1 MDFFKE
7 LLESFSRVHDRSLRL
22 LEAEAVDPNRFK
34 AANDVLAAA
43 NISTANPD
51 VMVNGFKDKGTVPSQ
66 IPVKFNPDTGSLSVN
81 RTYVNWDEMKKTMA
95 SNDSKLL
102 KKVITMLIGSEEG
115 GDTDKTK
122 TEKVS
127 QALPAGATIENG
139 AFESDKAREDTVSA
153 FDRMGRILPKAFENA
168 ELDPS
173 KYGSLFVGATNESF
187 EKRLSESNKFLI
199 YNEEFEGYEFVEG
212 VLSDATVVGVAETME
227 NMLEAL
233 SKGKKGECPTRGGP
247 YEQIFTDNIK
257 KTKRGEIVITPE
269 GGDISQGLVFTDDT
283 RGRRK
288 NLGTMK
294 DVINKAFE
302 LCGEKIPEIDVL
314 DAIGEGGKSD
324 NQTIGTGFEMFQKL
338 AALSMNINRLKS
350 DNKAIPKDL
359 KAEFELTKEKFAKKM
374 EGLSIRTAKAF
385 AMQKKVGLTPDDSA
399 VLNELKDLFGVPK
412 GETTSLFINMVKMSM
427 VIINDRNPKFVT
439 EAGGETKFGN
449 RQDIREYYSTE
460 KEGKAALKKAGLDDS
475 NFSMKTLQEMIEGG
489 HMSKREAKAAIAVG
503 LATDLETKIAVLKTS
518 LKFYK
523 DINHVTLGGGSN
535 NTYNQMMEEGLNVS
549 SHSKLINT
557 MLDDLK
563 DPGETSEDAWKS
575 MQDYASGL
583 KKIED
588 TIGGIPSKV
597 DVITDSGTT
606 KRLYVNSAER
616 FADTVADKFAK
627 DSNYKELSTGAKK
640 KIMSR
645 IKLLKNSRANY
656 TDDALYK
663 TIQSEVSTML
673 IYAKVEK
680 DLNPNKLENETEKM
694 KNARVKNA
702 QRWLA
707 SKVYHAGG
715 SDDPKLNETAVSRV
729 TGDSYVYNR
738 NKLLKKVVNGEDDWK
753 VDMEKSN
760 FEDGLVIYSSGKK
773 NLTLSTNTV
782 PTRSKEDGKTVA
794 ERKSVNSKT
803 TLTVNGPTQSGE
815 DKQPNKRKVSQTS
828 STILQ
833 ALGSLH
839 EALGLIKEKVRLLN
853 T

>member
-22 LEAEAVDPNRFK
+22 LEISEKSPEADALIATAK
-34 AANDVLAAA
+34 
-43 NISTANPD
+43 ST
-51 VMVNGFKDKGTVPSQ
+51 FKGTSQNSNPTVGTTPSGKSVGVYLTRNGVPKGGYMGDDGQVERYQYNLDDPEGLNNFYGLFS
-66 IPVKFNPDTGSLSVN
+66 
-81 RTYVNWDEMKKTMA
+81 
-95 SNDSKLL
+95 
-102 KKVITMLIGSEEG
+102 EG
-115 GDTDKTK
+115 GDTDKPK

-127 QALPAGATIENG
+127 QATPAGATIGNA
-139 AFESDKAREDTVSA
+139 AFESDEAREDTVSA
-153 FDRMGRILPKAFENA
+153 FDRMGRILPEALEKSG
-168 ELDPS
+168 LDPS
-173 KYGSLFVGATNESF
+173 KYGRLFVGATNESF

-199 YNEEFEGYEFVEG
+199 YNEEVDGYEFVEG

-227 NMLEAL
+227 NMLESL
-233 SKGKKGECPTRGGP
+233 SNGECPAGGGDI
-247 YEQIFTDNIK
+247 YEQTFTDNIK

-302 LCGEKIPEIDVL
+302 LCGQEIPEIDVL
-314 DAIGEGGKSD
+314 GAIGEGGKSD
-324 NQTIGTGFEMFQKL
+324 NNTIGTGFELFQKL
-338 AALSMNINRLKS
+338 AAISINIDRLTS
-350 DNKAIPKDL
+350 ENTPTPKALRKEL
-359 KAEFELTKEKFAKKM
+359 ERTKLEFLEKMKGLTEA
-374 EGLSIRTAKAF
+374 TAKAF
-385 AMQKKVGLTPDDSA
+385 KVQREVGLTPDDSA
-399 VLNELKDLFGVPK
+399 FINNLRELFEIPE
-412 GETTSLFINMVKMSM
+412 GEDTTLFIRMAELSM
-427 VIINDRNPKFVT
+427 TIMKDRNPKFVT

-475 NFSMKTLQEMIEGG
+475 NFSMKTLKEMIEGG
-489 HMSKREAKAAIAVG
+489 HMSKREAQAALSVG
-503 LATDLETKIAVLKTS
+503 LAPDLETPVAVLKTS

-523 DINHVTLGGGSN
+523 DLNHVTLGGGSN
-535 NTYNQMMEEGLNVS
+535 NTYNQMMEEGLEGS
-549 SHSKLINT
+549 PHSKLINT

-563 DPGETSEDAWKS
+563 GPGETSEDAWES
-575 MQDYASGL
+575 MQNYAKDL
-583 KKIED
+583 KSIED

-597 DVITDSGTT
+597 TVTTDRGSTE
-606 KRLYVNSAER
+606 RLYVNSAER

-645 IKLLKNSRANY
+645 IKLLKNSNAKY
-656 TDDALYK
+656 TDDALFS
-663 TIQSEVSTML
+663 TIQNEVTNML
-673 IYAKVEK
+673 TYAKVEK
-680 DLNPNKLENETEKM
+680 DLNSGDPAT
-694 KNARVKNA
+694 ARNA

-707 SKVYHAGG
+707 SKAYHAGG

-738 NKLLKKVVNGEDDWK
+738 NKLLKKVVNGKEGWK
-753 VDMEKSN
+753 IDSNKSK
-760 FEDGLVIYSSGKK
+760 FEDGLVVYSGK
-773 NLTLSTNTV
+773 NGAIVTLSTNTV
-782 PTRSKEDGKTVA
+782 PTRSKEGGKTVA

-803 TLTVNGPTQSGE
+803 TLTLNGSTQGNE